1 ALSIIDNS
9 IRQILPALNNATT
22 VPSATVRGKAIR
34 CPRGSLFQT
43 SFNGVNL
50 VLCASSASG
59 FTVYGHDIMIKAEY
73 VPRPSR
79 HNLSPLNHEGEPCPV
94 VATPT
99 SMGPTAIA
107 LLSGTPLPST
117 SPRNLKAVASDAIE
131 VDSCDCM
138 STPRPCVFLHGLGN
152 LKEEV
157 DLQDNPKWT
166 KKKFG
171 YIGDHAPCCT
181 TVKYAVLNTVDAG
194 WTNETLQRKFCEF
207 SLSMSE
213 TSDLTSRTISD
224 TIVVTHSMGGLVLA
238 AALATGKW
246 VMDFVGKCPVST
258 AKKSLCYQNGKYST
272 PELNAAYTA
281 AQEAYRGNVTAALCS
296 KSYNGVLSMMSP
308 SFLLEGTMIPH
319 RSKENDGLVE
329 FQSCLGGLDP
339 TLFGDSYLDR
349 FYAAK
354 LNHADTAFLTHD
366 SLFKDSQKPF
376 KWFECLL

>member
-1 ALSIIDNS
+1 
-9 IRQILPALNNATT
+9 
-22 VPSATVRGKAIR
+22 
-34 CPRGSLFQT
+34 
-43 SFNGVNL
+43 
-50 VLCASSASG
+50 
-59 FTVYGHDIMIKAEY
+59 
-73 VPRPSR
+73 
-79 HNLSPLNHEGEPCPV
+79 
-94 VATPT
+94 
-99 SMGPTAIA
+99 
-107 LLSGTPLPST
+107 
-117 SPRNLKAVASDAIE
+117 
-131 VDSCDCM
+131 M

-238 AALATGKW
+238 AALATGKCKLADNTSW
-246 VMDFVGKCPVST
+246 VSISAPMTGSMAADFVQDICNGEFTTAVAGVMDFVGKCPVST